1 MDQPINPYITGAPLR
16 EGQGFFGRH
25 AALDWAAQALSDP
38 AANALVFLGQ
48 RSIGKTSLLLQLER
62 ALPDDVFLPVYFD
75 LQGQAARPLGQV
87 LAGMAGALARQ
98 AGLRPPG
105 ANLFDGDD
113 AGDFF
118 RRTFLPR
125 FYAAALGDGRR
136 PVFLL
141 DEFDALDEAV
151 EAELPQ
157 TAAGRAL
164 FPFLREV
171 RAGDSRSA
179 FVFAAGRRAAD
190 FGAGLNAAFDT
201 PLVREVAG
209 LDWESDEELIR
220 QAEVDGTLQFSALA
234 VSHVSSFTNGHPY
247 LTQLL
252 CQQIWQRACT
262 GNPTELPLV
271 DTLAVDE
278 AVPDALQAGGQTLA
292 WLWDGLNPAEKV
304 YAAGL
309 AGIAGAGEAVSD
321 DGVVRMIGD
330 YAARMYTPKVEL
342 APASLARRWVL
353 EQTREREHSFAA
365 ELVRLWVHQ
374 NKPPHVVVD
383 EVGWTAPPTKQLFT
397 AAHPQARDSAPLAF
411 QNGHSDGAP
420 LAFQNGHADGA
431 PLAFQNGHSDGAPS
445 TPVQAPPFPLGE
457 RAAMELSPA
466 APLDRLLE
474 EQDDLETAP
483 TGADLAR
490 SFNLALRVVLPAIV
504 VPVLSSL
511 VFYAIGVN
519 LARGMS
525 LVARMPPLF
534 DAASFYRFGLVSAIL
549 GLFAGLGFS
558 YRFIKQPVINLELV
572 YLSLYRF
579 VRPFMAVILIYALLA
594 VLAWVSQVS
603 LSEDEWGGFRI
614 FFDLLRRLLEK

>member
-38 AANALVFLGQ
+38 ATNALVFLGQ

-87 LAGMAGALARQ
+87 LAGLAGALARR
-98 AGLRPPG
+98 AGLKPPG

-125 FYAAALGDGRR
+125 FYAVALGDGRR

-141 DEFDALDEAV
+141 DEFDALDETV
-151 EAELPQ
+151 EAKLPQ
-157 TAAGRAL
+157 TAAARAL
-164 FPFLREV
+164 FPFLREMK
-171 RAGDSRSA
+171 AEDSRAA

-190 FGAGLNAAFDT
+190 FGAGLDAAFDT

-209 LDWESDEELIR
+209 LDWESAEELIR

-234 VSHVSSFTNGHPY
+234 VSHVASFTNGHPY
-247 LTQLL
+247 LTQLV
-252 CQQIWQRACT
+252 CQQIWQRAYAS
-262 GNPTELPLV
+262 NPTELPLI
-271 DTLAVDE
+271 DTQAVDE
-278 AVPDALQAGGQTLA
+278 AIPDALQVGGQVLA
-292 WLWDGLNPAEKV
+292 WLWDGLSPAEKV

-309 AGIAGAGEAVSD
+309 AGTAGAGEAVSD
-321 DGVVRMIGD
+321 DGVVRVVAD
-330 YAARMYTPKVEL
+330 YAARLHTPEVEF

-353 EQTREREHSFAA
+353 EQTREREHSFAV
-365 ELVRLWVHQ
+365 ELLRLWVHQ
-374 NKPPHVVVD
+374 NKALHAVVD
-383 EVGWTAPPTKQLFT
+383 EVGWTAPPDKQLFT
-397 AAHPQARDSAPLAF
+397 AAHPQAQDSAA
-411 QNGHSDGAP
+411 SA
-420 LAFQNGHADGA
+420 
-431 PLAFQNGHSDGAPS
+431 
-445 TPVQAPPFPLGE
+445 PVQALPFPPDE
-457 RAAMELSPA
+457 RAVELPSA
-466 APLDRLLE
+466 TPLDGLPE
-474 EQDDLETAP
+474 EQEQDDVQTAP
-483 TGADLAR
+483 TGADHALSFDLAQWIKQVWDAVGKGR
-490 SFNLALRVVLPAIV
+490 FAEALRLVLPVVV

-511 VFYAIGVN
+511 VFYGIGVS

-549 GLFAGLGFS
+549 GLFPGLGFS
-558 YRFIKQPVINLELV
+558 YEFIKQPVLSLELV

-579 VRPFMAVILIYALLA
+579 ARPFLAVILIYALLA
-594 VLAWVSQVS
+594 LLAWVSQVS

-614 FFDLLRRLLEK
+614 FFDLLRWLWKKKPD